1 MLHALATV
9 MTPVCLAALMQPGV
23 KDSIAF
29 GVGRQTAAEKDA
41 VLLVL
46 AHGSDWNILGER
58 MFHELWNDS
67 DFASAVGCVLAD
79 VDVLQS
85 PSAESKQANDA
96 RNKGWVEKGS
106 GLRTY
111 PAILAY
117 APDGTLIGSRQ
128 GADLPRK
135 VVEIRA
141 VTLQFAADCRKWVEL
156 TAATAKAKAGADPTT
171 ELTLL
176 IQRDGLPL
184 ARHPS
189 LLEDLRR
196 LDPDD
201 AGGHL
206 ARLSLPHWNTLV
218 QQATSQAQA
227 GKGEEAEQRLLGLL
241 ANTAYTREQRA
252 GLHLA
257 LGSVYR
263 RWADHDELAA
273 KHMRTAS
280 TVAPDS
286 VCGIA
291 GMRLYLRL
299 YGGPSLFMGWD
310 DRHTTDTAAAN
321 WVIEDLPAELEAGVY
336 TLRLKCT
343 RGGSLM
349 LTGAALCV
357 DGKPIVLGPGE
368 AELAGKGNTLELE
381 FTLDKPLSNATLQ
394 IILGERAKS
403 RGELTWTRLR

>member
-1 MLHALATV
+1 MLHCLTIV
-9 MTPVCLAALMQPGV
+9 MTPICLASLMQPRV
-23 KDSIAF
+23 EDSIAF
-29 GVGRQTAAEKDA
+29 GVGQQTAAEKKE

-58 MFHELWNDS
+58 ILDELWNDS
-67 DFASAVGCVLAD
+67 EFLSKTGCVLAD
-79 VDVLQS
+79 VDVLQA
-85 PSAESKQANDA
+85 PSTESKQANDT

-135 VVEIRA
+135 VVEIRD
-141 VTLQFAADCRKWVEL
+141 VTLKLAADCQAWVEL
-156 TAATAKAKAGADPTT
+156 TAAAAKAKAEADPTS
-171 ELTLL
+171 ELALL

-184 ARHPS
+184 VRHPS

-196 LDPDD
+196 LDPHD
-201 AGGHL
+201 ASGHL

-218 QQATSQAQA
+218 QQATSEAQA
-227 GKGEEAEQRLLGLL
+227 GKGEEAERRLLGLL
-241 ANTAYTREQRA
+241 SNTAYTREQRA

-257 LGSVYR
+257 LGSAYR
-263 RWADHDELAA
+263 HWTDHDELAA

-286 VCGIA
+286 VCGTA

-299 YGGPSLFMGWD
+299 YGGPSLFMGWS
-310 DRHTTDTAAAN
+310 DRHTTDTAATD

-336 TLRLKCT
+336 ALRLKCT
-343 RGGSLM
+343 RGGSLK
-349 LTGAALCV
+349 LTGAALCQ

-368 AELAGKGNTLELE
+368 AELAGKGGTLELE
-381 FTLDKPLSNATLQ
+381 FTIDKPLSDATLQ
-394 IILGERAKS
+394 IILGEKTKS